1 MLARAAG
8 CLLVAGMATVVVLF
22 LVASPDKAGAGGPVL
37 GLMLA
42 AYLVAYLYGS
52 PHISA
57 IAMGVGAAALWLD
70 LIVVVPPVPG
80 SIALSILF
88 AAAGAAATLW
98 MTREPVMAVYTA
110 MSAAL
115 LMVTTG
121 WVLVSYGPE
130 RFVPDMVGRAS
141 VAANPL
147 LENRI
152 EAPDPYVGLLGIG
165 ALLAVLVIV
174 LSFNAKRG
182 QVAPTRPRASVD
194 V

>member
-1 MLARAAG
+1 MARLLG
-8 CLLVAGMATVVVLF
+8 CLLVAGMATVAVLF
-22 LVASPDKAGAGGPVL
+22 LVGSPDKAGTGGPVL

-42 AYLVAYLYGS
+42 AYLVAYLYGR

-70 LIVVVPPVPG
+70 LIVVFPPVPG
-80 SIALSILF
+80 SIVLSLLF

-115 LMVTTG
+115 LMVTAA

-130 RFVPDMVGRAS
+130 RFVPDVVGRAS
-141 VAANPL
+141 VSANPL

-152 EAPDPYVGLLGIG
+152 EAPDPYVGLLAIG
-165 ALLAVLVIV
+165 ALLAGAVIV
-174 LSFNAKRG
+174 LTVYAKRG
-182 QVAPTRPRASVD
+182 QVDATRPRASVD

>member
-22 LVASPDKAGAGGPVL
+22 LVSSPEKAATGGAVL

-42 AYLVAYLYGS
+42 AYLVAFLYGR

-57 IAMGVGAAALWLD
+57 IAMGIGAAALWLD

-80 SIALSILF
+80 SIALAVGF
-88 AAAGAAATLW
+88 VAVGGAATLW
-98 MTREPVMAVYTA
+98 MTREPIMALHTA
-110 MSAAL
+110 ASSAL
-115 LMVTTG
+115 LIVTAA
-121 WVLVSYGPE
+121 WVLVSHGPE